1 MIACLFKSIIIYLK
15 IYVSFSYNGNIDT
28 CIPGQ
33 NCCGET
39 PLLNI
44 ILE

>member
-1 MIACLFKSIIIYLK
+1 MIVCLFKPFIKYLK

-28 CIPGQ
+28 CIPRQ

-39 PLLNI
+39 PLQNRV
-44 ILE
+44 LE